1 MSGSTNMN
9 HSLTVCLFFNAI
21 LSYDHRKDPG
31 FINMKVRDSQ
41 NVRDDVSSTPGS
53 MSFIPCVAES

>member
-1 MSGSTNMN
+1 MN